1 MTTMCDAPLTSRFN
15 PPKNSVMNALSPF
28 YRQGICSAGVSNL
41 DGAQRHVFS
50 KPHAVSAGIRY
61 EEVLLERHLP
71 GLGWNISTNA

>member
-1 MTTMCDAPLTSRFN
+1 MTTMYNAHLTSRFN
-15 PPKNSVMNALSPF
+15 PPNNSVMNALSPF

-61 EEVLLERHLP
+61 EVLLEGHFP